1 MSYHTQ
7 GNNNNNMSVCP
18 PGTHS
23 MPDGSCMDDNDPAMS
38 NSTTETNS
46 TNSTVGT
53 NSTNSTVGTNS
64 TSTRRT
70 APKLNLAN
78 SNRKIN
84 NTILYEGESI
94 TPPTNI
100 LQPGM
105 KTRKTRG
112 GVSNQFRHQHIVMVD
127 EHNNGYTDTKILTGQ
142 EPHFHKVERGY
153 ILISGNPLH
162 SHT

>member
-23 MPDGSCMDDNDPAMS
+23 MPDGSCMDDNNPAMS
-38 NSTTETNS
+38 NSTM
-46 TNSTVGT
+46 
-53 NSTNSTVGTNS
+53 GTNS
-64 TSTRRT
+64 TSVRRS
-70 APKLNLAN
+70 APKLNLTN

-84 NTILYEGESI
+84 NTILNELTEGGGLGGDST

-100 LQPGM
+100 IRSGM

-112 GVSNQFRHQHIVMVD
+112 GVSNQFRHQHLVMTD
-127 EHNNGYTDTKILTGQ
+127 ENNNGYTDTKILTGQ
-142 EPHFHKVERGY
+142 EPHFHKVVGGQ
-153 ILISGNPLH
+153 ILLSGKPH
-162 SHT
+162 HGHT